1 MIKFF
6 STISTTESPPSLSL
20 KISETG
26 SLSNK
31 KQSLSD
37 KAYAKNPLSPFLVL
51 VSSAILSAKPSS
63 LSKSSP
69 HSLHHFA
76 DIFIA

>member
-6 STISTTESPPSLSL
+6 TTISTTASPPSLSL
-20 KISETG
+20 KISEKG

-37 KAYAKNPLSPFLVL
+37 KAYAKNPLSPLFVF
-51 VSSAILSAKPSS
+51 ILR
-63 LSKSSP
+63 LM
-69 HSLHHFA
+69 
-76 DIFIA
+76 IALQGGGRRD